1 MVITH
6 SGIDRQYYEICA
18 MNELKGALR
27 TGDIWVRGSR
37 RYKNFDDYLIPGGDF
52 DKLLNNNQLNIPV
65 ETECGAY
72 LKARL
77 TLLVSRLEEV
87 NAMAVTG
94 DLPDVDISDKG
105 LKVTPLDNR
114 VPSAISPLA
123 DLIYNM
129 LRIRKLQKY
138 WMRLNDGLPSR
149 VILPT

>member
-18 MNELKGALR
+18 MNELKGRCGLVISGSGALALQ
-27 TGDIWVRGSR
+27 
-37 RYKNFDDYLIPGGDF
+37 NFDDYLIPGGDF

-77 TLLVSRLEEV
+77 TLLASRLEEV

-105 LKVTPLDNR
+105 LKVTPWITEF
-114 VPSAISPLA
+114 PQQF
-123 DLIYNM
+123 
-129 LRIRKLQKY
+129 LR
-138 WMRLNDGLPSR
+138 W
-149 VILPT
+149 PT